1 MIRKQAQPIALKKT
15 AIRDSFWSPKQQLI
29 LDTAID
35 YQEKILN
42 DQIPGAEKSHA
53 VANFRIA
60 AGLEEG
66 EFYGMVFQDSDVAK
80 WLEGVAYTLTIRP
93 DADLEKRADAVIDI
107 IARAQQPDGYLNTYF
122 TIKEPEHRY
131 QNLLECHE
139 LYCAGHMMEAAVAYY
154 EATGK
159 DALLKVMERMADNI
173 AQNIGPGK
181 IEGVP
186 GHPEVEIG
194 LMRLYH
200 TTGKEQYRDM
210 AQYFI
215 DRRGQDPDWF
225 QKERQ
230 NRDWE
235 HYPMNPADTKYNQ
248 SFAPVRQQKSA
259 EGHAVRAVYLYTAMA
274 DLAASIGDESL
285 LLACETLWE
294 NIVEKRMY
302 VTGSI
307 GSTVEG
313 EAFTIDYDLPN
324 DTAYAETCASIGM
337 VFFGKQLLDI
347 TLDGKYADIIE
358 LELYNGIL
366 SGMQLDGQRFFYVNP
381 LEVNPGVSGELYGY
395 RHVLPQR
402 PGWYAC
408 ACCPTNTVRL
418 ITSLGQYVFSENP
431 QTVFSNLFIGGA
443 YDLDK
448 VRIQVESQYPWQG
461 DITYRIQPK
470 VETAFSLALRIP
482 GFAKELQITVNGEPW
497 QGVPEK
503 GYAYLSRV
511 WAQGDV
517 VQVHF
522 DMPVRRIYA
531 NPAVRA
537 NAGRVALMRGPL
549 VYCLEGIDNS
559 APLQALHLPRSS
571 GFALHPAPEG
581 VLKGNL
587 LLTAQGLRHV
597 SGPVLYSDE
606 PPRQEPVTLTAVP
619 YYAWGN
625 RGLNQMLVWIPE

>member
-15 AIRDSFWSPKQQLI
+15 SIQDSFWSPKQQLI

-154 EATGK
+154 DATGK

-173 AQNIGPGK
+173 AAHIGPGK

-194 LMRLYH
+194 LMRMYH

-294 NIVEKRMY
+294 NIVQKRMY
-302 VTGSI
+302 VTGAI

-337 VFFGKQLLDI
+337 VFFGKQMLDI

-381 LEVNPGVSGELYGY
+381 LEVNPGVSGVLYGH

-418 ITSLGQYVFSENP
+418 ITSLGQYVFSENS
-431 QTVFSNLFIGGA
+431 QCVFANLFIGGD

-448 VRIQVESQYPWQG
+448 ARIQVESQYPWQG

-470 VETAFSLALRIP
+470 AETAFSLALRIP
-482 GFAKELQITVNGEPW
+482 RFAKELKITVNGEPW
-497 QGVPEK
+497 QAVPEK
-503 GYAYLSRV
+503 GYAYLSRG

-587 LLTAQGLRHV
+587 LLTAQGLRYV
-597 SGPVLYSDE
+597 DRPVLYSDE

>member
-1 MIRKQAQPIALKKT
+1 MIRKQALPIHLKN
-15 AIRDSFWSPKQQLI
+15 AVIRDSFWSPKQQLI

-80 WLEGVAYTLTIRP
+80 WLEGVAYSLAIRP
-93 DADLEKRADAVIDI
+93 DADLERRADAVIDI

-122 TIKEPEHRY
+122 TVKEPEHRY

-139 LYCAGHMMEAAVAYY
+139 LYCAGHMMEAAVAYF

-159 DALLKVMERMADNI
+159 DALLTVMEKMADNI
-173 AQNIGPGK
+173 AAHIGPGK

-194 LMRLYH
+194 LMRMYH
-200 TTGKEQYRDM
+200 TTGKEKYRNM

-230 NRDWE
+230 RRDWE
-235 HYPMNPADTKYNQ
+235 HYHANPADTKYNQ
-248 SFAPVRQQKSA
+248 SFAPVRQQKEA
-259 EGHAVRAVYLYTAMA
+259 VGHAVRAVYLYTAMA

-294 NIVEKRMY
+294 NITKKRMY

-307 GSTVEG
+307 GSTVAG

-337 VFFGKQLLDI
+337 VFFSKQMLDI

-395 RHVLPQR
+395 QHVLPQR

-418 ITSLGQYVFSENP
+418 LASLGQYVFSENP
-431 QTVFSNLFIGGA
+431 QTIFANLFIGGT
-443 YDLDK
+443 YDLEK
-448 VRIQVESQYPWQG
+448 ARFQVESQYPWQG
-461 DITYRIQPK
+461 NITYRIQPK
-470 VETAFSLALRIP
+470 TEAVFSVALRIP
-482 GFAKELQITVNGEPW
+482 QFAKNPRITVNGEL
-497 QGVPEK
+497 QQAVAEK
-503 GYAYLSRV
+503 GYVYLSRT

-517 VQVHF
+517 IQVEF
-522 DMPVRRIYA
+522 DLPVRRIYA

-537 NAGRVALMRGPL
+537 DADRVALMRGPL
-549 VYCLEGIDNS
+549 VYCMEGTDN
-559 APLQALHLPRSS
+559 PGLLQSLRLPRGSRF
-571 GFALHPAPEG
+571 GIHPAEDG

-587 LLTAQGLRHV
+587 ILTAQGLQNV
-597 SGPVLYSDE
+597 GGPELYCDE
-606 PPRQEPVTLTAVP
+606 PPQQKPVTLTAIP
-619 YYAWGN
+619 YYAWAN
-625 RGLNQMLVWIPE
+625 RGLNQMLVWISE